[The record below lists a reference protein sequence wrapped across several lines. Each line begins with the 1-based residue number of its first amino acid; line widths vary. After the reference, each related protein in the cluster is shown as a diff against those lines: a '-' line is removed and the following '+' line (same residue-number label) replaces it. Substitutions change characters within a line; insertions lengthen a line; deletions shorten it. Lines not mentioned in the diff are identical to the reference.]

1 MTTWVEE
8 RIKEYNEGRR
18 MLEKYRA
25 SLLHPKHQ
33 TDRQREE
40 LTIIDGMISDM
51 RYAVEWMRSG
61 RRPGGRRGVD
71 AKDAYKR
78 SVLLNMDL
86 FPSLDLNYDEIEL
99 TDEQK
104 KAIVRVLL
112 RMTERERECY
122 LLHMAHGMSFAQIG
136 AQLRLSRSTVQHNI
150 MRAKAKIPEALQQ
163 QVI

>member
-1 MTTWVEE
+1 MQTWVEE

-25 SLLHPKHQ
+25 SLLEPKHQ
-33 TDRQREE
+33 TDKQREE
-40 LTIIDGMISDM
+40 LTIINGMISDLQ
-51 RYAVEWMRSG
+51 YSVEWMRSG

-86 FPSLDLNYDEIEL
+86 FPSLDLDYKEPEL

-112 RMTERERECY
+112 RMTERERECF

-136 AQLRLSRSTVQHNI
+136 KELSLSRGTVQHHI
-150 MRAKAKIPEALQQ
+150 MRAKAKIPAALQHQ
-163 QVI
+163 AI